1 MRNFYRKPRLSLIL
15 IALAGC
21 AQQSKLPFVPT
32 DVLELMQ
39 NVVAHAAERYWYS
52 ITVIVD
58 EDGMA
63 RRHPDTDEE
72 WEDVRA
78 AAISIAE
85 SGNLLMKDPRAVDD
99 GRWMQLASD
108 LVIVG
113 AVAATAAQTRDP
125 ESVLAAGEQ
134 VYNVCSDCHALY
146 IVDREPVT

>member
-1 MRNFYRKPRLSLIL
+1 MRNFYRNTRLSLVSVV
-15 IALAGC
+15 LAGC

-52 ITVIVD
+52 ITVLVD

-78 AAISIAE
+78 AAVSISE
-85 SGNLLMKDPRAVDD
+85 SGNLLMMDPRAVND

-134 VYNVCSDCHALY
+134 VYYVCLACHESY
-146 IVDREPVT
+146 IVDP